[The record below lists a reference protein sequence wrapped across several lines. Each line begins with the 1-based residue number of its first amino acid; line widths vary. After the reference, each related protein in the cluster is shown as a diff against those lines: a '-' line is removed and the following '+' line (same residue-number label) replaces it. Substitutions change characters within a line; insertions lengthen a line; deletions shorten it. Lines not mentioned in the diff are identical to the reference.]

1 MGRRERVPGQRRVPA
16 QRRGRSRAVRSALGS
31 ARGDGPRPRAS
42 RTRRGWRLRA
52 GAQQGGYARG
62 ARAGRAYPHGVPRVL
77 QEGLDGLRVVR
88 PRGRTPRGRRHRR
101 DVRSRARLSTRRYL
115 LALLHRRRRRRV
127 HEGRALAG
135 RGARNT
141 RRGHRDDARARRAS
155 RRATSLPGARALR
168 DEPTTTLTEN
178 KRLLFFDARRRARHG
193 NRRAQRVGA
202 RCATARRRVHSP
214 PRRLGGGVES
224 RRGGC
229 AAALG
234 AGSDGWAPGPARVRH
249 ARGGGPAPR
258 RGAHSSRDAF

>member
-62 ARAGRAYPHGVPRVL
+62 GRAGRAYPHGVPRVL
-77 QEGLDGLRVVR
+77 QEGLDGLRVLR

-155 RRATSLPGARALR
+155 RRATSLPSARALR

-178 KRLLFFDARRRARHG
+178 KRLLFFDARGRARH
-193 NRRAQRVGA
+193 RAQRVGA
-202 RCATARRRVHSP
+202 RCATGEASCSLATAPSGRRRRESARRVR
-214 PRRLGGGVES
+214 GCA
-224 RRGGC
+224 RRG
-229 AAALG
+229 
-234 AGSDGWAPGPARVRH
+234 V
-249 ARGGGPAPR
+249 
-258 RGAHSSRDAF
+258 